1 MDDLKQLKILLYK
14 LMTSKNL
21 MSLKRKIIIE
31 FLKMQLIDNKS
42 NIDRRQFK

>member
-21 MSLKRKIIIE
+21 MSLKRKIILEI
-31 FLKMQLIDNKS
+31 LKIIN
-42 NIDRRQFK
+42 R